1 MITLDQAWKQYLDNA
16 RASYK
21 VSLAV
26 VPDGRADT
34 SVRQMLAGQLALC
47 EATAALVTNPYIET
61 QLIFGEKIRICFSRP
76 QWGSLPALVHDT
88 DRMFGIRDSEDS
100 EYSEDSELV
109 VDVVAAFGWLARS
122 TLFLAAGMVDKANE
136 SGTNTLDA
144 ITRVVI
150 RTGHLRSDLMILM
163 RELGLVH
170 V

>member
-1 MITLDQAWKQYLDNA
+1 MTTLDQAWEQYIQNA

-21 VSLAV
+21 VTLSQLPV
-26 VPDGRADT
+26 GRSDT

-47 EATAALVTNPYIET
+47 EATHAHVGINSSGHPLFSLVRLSIISQSWGDLQRIVCEIDALFNLVRKNDLA
-61 QLIFGEKIRICFSRP
+61 LIIDA
-76 QWGSLPALVHDT
+76 WVAL
-88 DRMFGIRDSEDS
+88 
-100 EYSEDSELV
+100 
-109 VDVVAAFGWLARS
+109 GWLVRS

-150 RTGHLRSDLMILM
+150 RTGHLRSDLVLLM
-163 RELGLVH
+163 RDLGLMH